1 MGREEEREGM
11 PRRSVCLQDR
21 FFCGWGSR
29 KPGAGRDG
37 DAGEMTKKS
46 PRLTLNP
53 KNLTLTAHFEL
64 LTINFALI
72 QGCLK
77 FQAEIIPI
85 EPDPGNA
92 GVGM

>member
-1 MGREEEREGM
+1 
-11 PRRSVCLQDR
+11 
-21 FFCGWGSR
+21 
-29 KPGAGRDG
+29 
-37 DAGEMTKKS
+37 MTKKS